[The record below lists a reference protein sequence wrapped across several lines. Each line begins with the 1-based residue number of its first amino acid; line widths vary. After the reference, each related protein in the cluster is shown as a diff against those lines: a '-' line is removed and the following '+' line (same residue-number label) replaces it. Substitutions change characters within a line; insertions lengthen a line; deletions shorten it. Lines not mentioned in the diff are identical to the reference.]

1 MLAHM
6 LLAFL
11 FPQLPQNDTTPQRVG
26 SHRRLV
32 LLKEFCN
39 LCFDWLHSGLSNDSK
54 DRLRN
59 GMKIA
64 KGLRLL
70 KFMLEYLFGSLPI
83 SGETRTKQKIDH
95 ALIKGSSSTCVGYH
109 DSKRLKQSPF

>member
-1 MLAHM
+1 MIARI
-6 LLAFL
+6 
-11 FPQLPQNDTTPQRVG
+11 DC
-26 SHRRLV
+26 
-32 LLKEFCN
+32 E
-39 LCFDWLHSGLSNDSK
+39 
-54 DRLRN
+54 
-59 GMKIA
+59 MKIA